1 MQTPL
6 HDAKAPPRKVSKL
19 IVEVAL
25 FVFDQSVMVV
35 PREEV
40 SVVPSSKRFVPKHQL
55 VELQVEG
62 AAVRVLVPEPA
73 VEFTV
78 GLIRVPAVP
87 KWLTEKPLMPSYI
100 AKTY

>member
-6 HDAKAPPRKVSKL
+6 HDPKAPPKKVSKL

-25 FVFDQSVMVV
+25 YPSDQSVMTV

-40 SVVPSSKRFVPKHQL
+40 SVVPSSKRLVPKHML
-55 VELQVEG
+55 VELYV
-62 AAVRVLVPEPA
+62 ARDVVRVLEPVPA
-73 VEFTV
+73 VEFAV
-78 GLIRVPAVP
+78 GLVRVPWVP

-100 AKTY
+100 AKT